1 MRHSH
6 DLVPTLPASLCPA
19 LCSIIRNRGGG
30 RGGGWAP
37 CRCWPLCWLAEVR
50 LLHII
55 L

>member
-19 LCSIIRNRGGG
+19 LCSIIRNL
-30 RGGGWAP
+30 GGGWAP

-55 L
+55 M

>member
-30 RGGGWAP
+30 ARGGLGSM
-37 CRCWPLCWLAEVR
+37 PLLASV
-50 LLHII
+50 LAC
-55 L
+55 